1 MQPVLNFFLRH
12 FLVFGL
18 YTPPPPPPPHPN
30 STCCISVYMC
40 LFSVRMGGGVEFGT
54 SCRGGVGQGGGGG
67 WECEVW
73 GGVGV
78 GVADQQAGS
87 QL

>member
-1 MQPVLNFFLRH
+1 MTHLAEV
-12 FLVFGL
+12 
-18 YTPPPPPPPHPN
+18 
-30 STCCISVYMC
+30 
-40 LFSVRMGGGVEFGT
+40 
-54 SCRGGVGQGGGGG
+54 GGG
-67 WECEVW
+67 WDSSVRSG

>member
-1 MQPVLNFFLRH
+1 
-12 FLVFGL
+12 
-18 YTPPPPPPPHPN
+18 
-30 STCCISVYMC
+30 MC
-40 LFSVRMGGGVEFGT
+40 LFSVRMGGG
-54 SCRGGVGQGGGGG
+54 GVWHIWQRWGGGGG
-67 WECEVW
+67 GDSSVRSG

>member
-1 MQPVLNFFLRH
+1 LIYAKIVMKLGDLTVPAVSVCICVCSVL
-12 FLVFGL
+12 GW
-18 YTPPPPPPPHPN
+18 
-30 STCCISVYMC
+30 
-40 LFSVRMGGGVEFGT
+40 GGGVWHIWQ
-54 SCRGGVGQGGGGG
+54 RWGGGGDSS
-67 WECEVW
+67 VRS

>member
-1 MQPVLNFFLRH
+1 
-12 FLVFGL
+12 
-18 YTPPPPPPPHPN
+18 
-30 STCCISVYMC
+30 
-40 LFSVRMGGGVEFGT
+40 VEYGT
-54 SCRGGVGQGGGGG
+54 SGRGGVGGGG
-67 WECEVW
+67 WDSSVRSG